1 MKLLFKKE
9 IDVEKTA
16 SLKDLL
22 LTYDVSYNT
31 ATFLI
36 DKVKKSKEIDSDLQK
51 EIFKIL
57 KDAQSSFEC
66 NTRPFVIFMYG
77 THTMP
82 FRI

>member
-1 MKLLFKKE
+1 MGLLKSVKSLFKKE

-57 KDAQSSFEC
+57 KEKSAC
-66 NTRPFVIFMYG
+66 IRVNPRPNF
-77 THTMP
+77 
-82 FRI
+82 